1 MGQPLAEPRVVALP
15 VKLLLTVDEASAAL
29 SLGRTSVYK
38 LVLRKEIFSVK
49 VGGARRIPVAPL
61 PPSRGQVTH
70 LEKSAHPM
78 YTHPPI
84 PCVALCDTPTS
95 RPPSFR
101 NVTRDTT

>member
-49 VGGARRIPVAPL
+49 VGGARRIPVAAL
-61 PPSRGQVTH
+61 HEFVARLTD
-70 LEKSAHPM
+70 LEKAG
-78 YTHPPI
+78 
-84 PCVALCDTPTS
+84 
-95 RPPSFR
+95 
-101 NVTRDTT
+101 